1 MNSPDMLAG
10 ILSNPY
16 FCERIW
22 IILNRDI
29 EYESQESR
37 SIEKEKKWC
46 FPILIIT
53 VWAQAW
59 AFVNIQVSA
68 HLFFSSITIE
78 DIFHMLYFFKLPSK
92 LAWEE
97 TLPEQ
102 QSHQTPWLF
111 LYSTLQPQLPT
122 KKSEKGTLWKPCGS
136 IRHLR
141 KSILIGFLAEVQ
153 SVHDLQF
160 DNEVI
165 WPWQRTLKSFNSK
178 LGQISSALK
187 HKTHLVCRSFVNW
200 D

>member
-1 MNSPDMLAG
+1 MNSSDMLAG
-10 ILSNPY
+10 ILSKPS

-22 IILNRDI
+22 IILNRDT
-29 EYESQESR
+29 EYETVESR

-59 AFVNIQVSA
+59 AVVNTQVSP
-68 HLFFSSITIE
+68 HLLFSSITTE
-78 DIFHMLYFFKLPSK
+78 GIFHMLYFFKLPSK
-92 LAWEE
+92 PAWEE

-102 QSHQTPWLF
+102 QTHQTPWLF

-122 KKSEKGTLWKPCGS
+122 KKSEKGILWKPCRS
-136 IRHLR
+136 IKHPR
-141 KSILIGFLAEVQ
+141 KHISIGLLTEVQ
-153 SVHDLQF
+153 SVRDLQF
-160 DNEVI
+160 DNEAI
-165 WPWQRTLKSFNSK
+165 WPWQRMLKSFNSK

-187 HKTHLVCRSFVNW
+187 HKTYLVCCSYVNW